1 MANLWDVTDMDID
14 RFSRAL
20 LKQWLAQCDA
30 PDPSEAASDGGGG
43 AAEPGDDGSHCG
55 ACVGLTVA
63 QSRAACRLRHLIGA
77 APVCWGVPLL
87 VHRRPSNYA

>member
-1 MANLWDVTDMDID
+1 MANLWDVTDLDID

-30 PDPSEAASDGGGG
+30 ADPSEATSIRGGG
-43 AAEPGDDGSHCG
+43 APDPGQNGDRSG
-55 ACVGLTVA
+55 ACVGLAVA

-87 VHRRPSNYA
+87 VGRKQTEAA

>member
-1 MANLWDVTDMDID
+1 MDID

-20 LKQWLAQCDA
+20 LKHWLAQDDA
-30 PDPSEAASDGGGG
+30 ADPSEMKPAAGRGSMKAVESD
-43 AAEPGDDGSHCG
+43 EQRS

-63 QSRAACRLRHLIGA
+63 QSRAACRLQHLIGA

-87 VHRRPSNYA
+87 VRRTPHIDA

>member
-20 LKQWLAQCDA
+20 LKQWLAQCDTA
-30 PDPSEAASDGGGG
+30 DASEATPNGGGG
-43 AAEPGDDGSHCG
+43 ASKPGEDGGRSG

-87 VHRRPSNYA
+87 VSRRPSEAA

>member
-14 RFSRAL
+14 RFSKAL
-20 LKQWLAQCDA
+20 LKQWLAQLDA
-30 PDPSEAASDGGGG
+30 AADPPEATIATGRGVPQPKQGVRRH
-43 AAEPGDDGSHCG
+43 E

-63 QSRAACRLRHLIGA
+63 RSRAACRLRHLIGA

-87 VHRRPSNYA
+87 VRRTG

>member
-20 LKQWLAQCDA
+20 LKQWLAKCDA
-30 PDPSEAASDGGGG
+30 ADPSEATSSGGGG
-43 AAEPGDDGSHCG
+43 VQRNLGEDGGHSG

-87 VHRRPSNYA
+87 VSRRP

>member
-20 LKQWLAQCDA
+20 LKQWLAHSDA
-30 PDPSEAASDGGGG
+30 ADPSEATSVGGGG
-43 AAEPGDDGSHCG
+43 ATRPGEDGRHSS

-87 VHRRPSNYA
+87 VSRRPSESA